1 MNAPTELALSAQET
15 DLAPA
20 VDSFSLLMNGD
31 SIERIYRVADT
42 MASGIIAVPEHFR
55 KKPADCFAVCL
66 QAFGWGM
73 NPYSVAQKTHITQG
87 GQLGYEAQLI
97 YSVVVNRAPI
107 KARPDF
113 EFIGDWSKILGKVK
127 EMKSERG
134 GKYYVSDWKP
144 TDEEGLGV
152 IIRCTLRGES
162 KPREVIVMMSQAWPR
177 FSTQWATDP
186 QQQICYLATRKWAR
200 RYTPD
205 VILGVYTKE
214 ELEESPPVPRNM
226 GPAEVIE
233 KTGTPGLTAEQLAT
247 WRTEAEKGMAAATAH
262 WRAMGPELRKLA
274 TDDQKADMLRIA
286 TDADKRRTVD
296 NPPPAAPPAAAAA
309 KPAADASTD
318 DFAREME
325 AEEQRMKDAQAQAA
339 GGAE

>member
-1 MNAPTELALSAQET
+1 LNAPTELALSAQET

-20 VDSFSLLMNGD
+20 ADSFSLLMSSD
-31 SIERIYRVADT
+31 SIDRIYRVADT
-42 MASGIIAVPEHFR
+42 MSSGVIAVPEHFR

-73 NPYSVAQKTHITQG
+73 NPYAVAQKTHITQG
-87 GQLGYEAQLI
+87 GALGYEAQLI

-107 KARPDF
+107 KARPEF

-144 TDEEGLGV
+144 ADEEGLGV

-162 KPREVIVMMSQAWPR
+162 EPREVVVMMSQAWPR

-205 VILGVYTKE
+205 VILGVYTKD
-214 ELEESPPVPRNM
+214 ELDEAPPPPRNM
-226 GPAEVIE
+226 GPAEVVE
-233 KTGTPGLTAEQLAT
+233 PKKPAAPGLTDEQLAT
-247 WRTEAEKGMAAATAH
+247 WRREADKGMAAAQAH
-262 WRAMGPELRKLA
+262 WKAMGPELRKLA
-274 TDDQKADMLRIA
+274 TEDQKADMLRVA
-286 TDADKRRTVD
+286 TDADKARTVD
-296 NPPPAAPPAAAAA
+296 NKPPAAAA
-309 KPAADASTD
+309 PAEAGGD

-325 AEEQRMKDAQAQAA
+325 AEEQRMRDAQAHAA